1 MDEIGNRCTEW
12 RHFLQDRK
20 VTGDPKQAQADDQ
33 QASDRA
39 TTECDVQGLRQAGTS
54 RFSRAH
60 IRSYRNHHTD
70 VAGSGRAN
78 RADGKADGGL
88 RPQVRD
94 KEHDCKQQ
102 HSNNTDSRVLP
113 VQVGG
118 SA

>member
-60 IRSYRNHHTD
+60 IRSNRNHHAD
-70 VAGSGRAN
+70 VAGSGRAY
-78 RADGKADGGL
+78 RADGEADSGLGSQVRNKKHNGEQHHANYADGG
-88 RPQVRD
+88 
-94 KEHDCKQQ
+94 
-102 HSNNTDSRVLP
+102 VLP